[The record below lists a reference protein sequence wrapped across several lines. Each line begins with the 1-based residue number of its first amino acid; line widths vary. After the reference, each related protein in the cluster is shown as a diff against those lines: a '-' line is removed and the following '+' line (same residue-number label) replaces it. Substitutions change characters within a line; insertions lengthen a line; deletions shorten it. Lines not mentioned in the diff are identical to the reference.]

1 MNSSDEKIKKF
12 FDNLKE
18 HVEIDSN
25 IQRRLITM
33 IQQKEQSAHRRR
45 ILMGAIGLAV
55 VGFLVISSALPVF
68 GKSGTLPQ
76 VISGISVQ
84 RAANSFTGSIS
95 TNSESLN
102 ALKDQKLSPTDSI
115 IIAALAASQPDAPID
130 KIIQMRKD
138 GIGWGKILS
147 DLGISVSSVKN
158 AISKTATTIKTSEN
172 QQNNKGENAQIPN
185 SNNQDNENA
194 NQCSGQENKGNGQ
207 ENEHTHKVL
216 VIKGAVENI
225 SDDAIT
231 VNGGTINITDKTPIT
246 YHGKSITVDKL
257 KKGDEVL
264 IKATKTDNNIKA
276 NSILVIKMNSANGN
290 ENKEENEKENV
301 EKESYK
307 GTIRSI
313 DSANNTIT
321 LNESEIVFKI
331 SQNTVITYHGKNI
344 TLQSLNVGDSVNII
358 GVKNNDGSTT
368 AEKIIVIKMD
378 SNEKNKNGN
387 NNGKGNDKSNK
398 GKGKP

>member
-33 IQQKEQSAHRRR
+33 IQRKEQSAHRRR

-102 ALKDQKLSPTDSI
+102 VLKDQKLSPTDSI

-147 DLGISVSSVKN
+147 DLDISVSSVKD
-158 AISKTATTIKTSEN
+158 AISKAATTI
-172 QQNNKGENAQIPN
+172 P
-185 SNNQDNENA
+185 
-194 NQCSGQENKGNGQ
+194 
-207 ENEHTHKVL
+207 
-216 VIKGAVENI
+216 
-225 SDDAIT
+225 
-231 VNGGTINITDKTPIT
+231 
-246 YHGKSITVDKL
+246 
-257 KKGDEVL
+257 
-264 IKATKTDNNIKA
+264 
-276 NSILVIKMNSANGN
+276 
-290 ENKEENEKENV
+290 
-301 EKESYK
+301 
-307 GTIRSI
+307 
-313 DSANNTIT
+313 
-321 LNESEIVFKI
+321 
-331 SQNTVITYHGKNI
+331 
-344 TLQSLNVGDSVNII
+344 
-358 GVKNNDGSTT
+358 
-368 AEKIIVIKMD
+368 
-378 SNEKNKNGN
+378 
-387 NNGKGNDKSNK
+387 
-398 GKGKP
+398 